1 MQLGENFEIVPG
13 DPTSAYILHVP
24 HSARHIPAEIREKIL
39 LTDDELKMELDEM
52 TDTYTEKLA
61 RDAGDQAK
69 SKPWLFINKFSRL
82 VVDPER
88 FPDHREPM
96 NDIGMGAVYRRTSKG
111 AVLRTISAAEELQ
124 LLTQYFFPYAQA
136 FEELVNQ
143 RLAAVGEVV
152 ILDIHSYR
160 PIPHENSLNS
170 HMARP
175 AICIG
180 VDEFHT
186 PKWLLKSA
194 QSAFSKIGSTEI
206 NQPYAGTYVPL
217 SQYESNQKVSS
228 LMMENRA
235 DTFLDPNLA
244 LTSNYPRVVSA
255 LAQVIDREKVQE
267 LLNENSVKEYLI
279 ARGLYAP
286 SSTLEIE
293 TLTGGISNVVFG
305 VSDGQSELVLK
316 QALPELL
323 VPTQWEAD
331 QRRTVVEAN
340 AMEAFYKMTPG
351 SVPRLI
357 DSDVKNYVVTLE
369 RASRSASVWKDDLLS
384 GVVNVDI
391 ARQLGTLLADW
402 HKLSALDFPLLEQ
415 FREDRLF
422 EQLRIEPFYRSLIPQ
437 YPAVANRIEQLI
449 SELQS
454 SHRCLVHG
462 DFSPKNIL
470 VLPNNEVMV
479 LDFEVAHSGAPVFDL
494 AFLLAHLL
502 CKFEYFAGTPTQVEI
517 AHAAINF
524 MSAYETQFEAP
535 AETLGWHVALLALA
549 RIDGVSKVHYLD
561 LPTQARVRKK
571 TLTWLGS
578 KKVPSLAQ
586 LFKD

>member
-13 DPTSAYILHVP
+13 HPSSTFILHVP
-24 HSARHIPAEIREKIL
+24 HSARYIPEIIREKIL
-39 LTDDELKMELDEM
+39 LTDAELKIELDEM
-52 TDTYTEKLA
+52 TDTHTEELA
-61 RDAGDQAK
+61 RDAGKQAK
-69 SKPWLFINKFSRL
+69 LQPWLFINRFSRL
-82 VVDPER
+82 VIDPER

-96 NDIGMGAVYRRTSKG
+96 NDIGMGAVYSRTSNG
-111 AVLRTISAAEELQ
+111 AALRTLSAAEELH
-124 LLTQYFFPYAQA
+124 LLAQYFFPYSQA
-136 FEELVNQ
+136 LEDLVNH
-143 RLAAVGEVV
+143 RLAAVGGVV

-160 PIPHENSLNS
+160 PEPHENSLNS

-194 QSAFSKIGSTEI
+194 KSAFSPIGSTEI
-206 NQPYAGTYVPL
+206 NQPYAGSYVPL
-217 SQYESNQKVSS
+217 SHYENNQRVSS

-235 DTFLDPNLA
+235 DTFLDTNLA
-244 LTSNYPRVVSA
+244 PTSNYPRVVSA
-255 LAQVIDREKVQE
+255 LAQIIDRDKVQD
-267 LLNENSVKEYLI
+267 LLDENSVKEYLI
-279 ARGLYAP
+279 ERGLYSP
-286 SSTLEIE
+286 NSTVEIE
-293 TLTGGISNVVFG
+293 ILAGGISNVVFG
-305 VSDGQSELVLK
+305 VSDGQRELVLK

-331 QRRTVVEAN
+331 QRRTVVEAS

-357 DSDVKNYVVTLE
+357 DSDVENYVVTLE
-369 RASRSASVWKDDLLS
+369 RASRSATVWKDDLLAGKVGS
-384 GVVNVDI
+384 DI
-391 ARQLGTLLADW
+391 PRQLGTILGVW
-402 HKLSALDFPLLEQ
+402 HKLSAMDFSLLEQ

-422 EQLRIEPFYRSLIPQ
+422 EQLRIAPFYRSLIPQ
-437 YPAVANRIEQLI
+437 NPEVANRIGQLI

-470 VLPNNEVMV
+470 VLPNHEVMV

-502 CKFEYFAGTPTQVEI
+502 CKFEYFAGTPTQIEI
-517 AHAAINF
+517 AHAALNF
-524 MSAYETQFEAP
+524 ISAYETEFETP
-535 AETLGWHVALLALA
+535 TETLGWHVALIALA

-561 LPTQARVRKK
+561 LTTQAKVRKK
-571 TLTWLGS
+571 TLIWLSS
-578 KKVPSLAQ
+578 KNAPSLTQ
-586 LFKD
+586 LFKS